1 MAFRQLGHVH
11 CHVNLLG
18 DASVGAA
25 NTFQSLQKIV
35 NAARKFRGLQLIPM
49 DDCIRISY
57 YSNCFMPLCINIGN
71 AEKTSCDLH
80 LPEPDFSQE
89 QLGLPP
95 RSVDEFHCYG
105 YIQKLGNEQFPAMAK
120 EVYRVLKMRRFFV
133 GNVNTFD
140 GARLRFMKATEIDD
154 PVLAA
159 QCFDG
164 CLSERRVRE
173 ILTQAGFEVVRM
185 DRHGPV
191 TPDDIRLPGV
201 GKVMFDSKRFPNI
214 CAVGRCSGENFTP
227 KGWTAQSIY
236 CRKHYRRATQVFW
249 DRRQESSVVH
259 FAAAKRRPKISSRNR
274 RN

>member
-11 CHVNLLG
+11 CRVNLLG
-18 DASVGAA
+18 DASLGAVS
-25 NTFQSLQKIV
+25 TFHSMQKMI
-35 NAARKFRGLQLIPM
+35 NAARMFRGLKTIPLG
-49 DDCIRISY
+49 DGIRISY
-57 YSNCFMPLCINIGN
+57 YSNRFEPLCVNIGD

-80 LPEPDFSQE
+80 LPELDFSQE

-95 RSVDEFHCYG
+95 GSIDEFHCYG

-120 EVYRVLKMRRFFV
+120 EVYRVLKVRRFFV

-140 GARLRFMKATEIDD
+140 GARLRFLKATEIDD

-173 ILTQAGFEVVRM
+173 ILTQVGFEVVSM
-185 DRHGPV
+185 ERHGPV
-191 TPDDIRLPGV
+191 TPDDICLPGV
-201 GKVMFDSKRFPNI
+201 GKMIFESKGFPSD
-214 CAVGRCSGENFTP
+214 CAVGRCSGEKFTP
-227 KGWTAQSIY
+227 EGWTALSIY

-259 FAAAKRRPKISSRNR
+259 FAAAKRRPKTSKAHRKN
-274 RN
+274 